1 MSFSTQVKEELLK
14 QVALARH
21 CRIAELAALTFFF
34 GRMEKENGEDIF
46 CFHTENEGI
55 LRKFFTLYKKTFNI
69 EKGALTESGT
79 TDYLIRGSEEIRTL
93 LQALKMWDTS
103 KHGMDKKSRISSLLY
118 KTQCCRRALL
128 RGIYLCCGSMS
139 NPAKGYH
146 LEFVCP
152 NDEFAEMLIELLGGF
167 EIEARLVQRTNHP
180 VVYLKEGAS
189 IVTLLNV
196 MEAHVSLMNLENER
210 ILKDIANHTNRL
222 INCEVANSAKTIG
235 AASDQISDIRLIE
248 EKIGLSSLPEQLKEV
263 AVLRLENKDM
273 PLKELGEHL
282 TPPLGKSGVNHRM
295 RKISKIA
302 EKLRGEV

>member
-1 MSFSTQVKEELLK
+1 M
-14 QVALARH
+14 
-21 CRIAELAALTFFF
+21 
-34 GRMEKENGEDIF
+34 
-46 CFHTENEGI
+46 
-55 LRKFFTLYKKTFNI
+55 
-69 EKGALTESGT
+69 
-79 TDYLIRGSEEIRTL
+79 
-93 LQALKMWDTS
+93 
-103 KHGMDKKSRISSLLY
+103 
-118 KTQCCRRALL
+118 
-128 RGIYLCCGSMS
+128 
-139 NPAKGYH
+139 
-146 LEFVCP
+146 
-152 NDEFAEMLIELLGGF
+152 
-167 EIEARLVQRTNHP
+167 
-180 VVYLKEGAS
+180 YLKEGAS

>member
-21 CRIAELAALTFFF
+21 CRIAELAALTFFC
-34 GRMEKENGEDIF
+34 GRMEKENGEDVF
-46 CFHTENEGI
+46 RFHTENECI
-55 LRKFFTLYKKTFNI
+55 QRKFFTLYKKTFNI
-69 EKGALTESGT
+69 EKDALTQAGT

-93 LQALKMWDTS
+93 LQALKMWDTL
-103 KHGMDKKSRISSLLY
+103 KHEMVKKSHISSLLY

-139 NPAKGYH
+139 NPSKGYH

-152 NDEFAEMLIELLGGF
+152 DGDFVKMLIELLAGF
-167 EIEARLVQRTNHP
+167 EIEARLVQRMNHP

-248 EKIGLSSLPEQLKEV
+248 ETIGLSALPEQLKEV
-263 AVLRLENKDM
+263 ALLRLENKDM

-295 RKISKIA
+295 RKICKIA